1 MENKLQSNIQKSKDF
16 KEPIFLDEDTSFSPV
31 PTFYTT
37 KEARE
42 SVMEVMEQ
50 EEKASINKASKL
62 QSKS

>member
-42 SVMEVMEQ
+42 SVMEQ
-50 EEKASINKASKL
+50 EEKASIDKASKL